1 MRNHQNNIEYGQE
14 TMFDL
19 PRKRENMSSN
29 SRFEFFFNKKRENEM
44 VVLGLIHLNGG
55 FQLYLLPNIDKSS

>member
-1 MRNHQNNIEYGQE
+1 
-14 TMFDL
+14 MFDL

-55 FQLYLLPNIDKSS
+55 FQLYLLPNIEKLVNKISD